1 MIHARLLVCTASA
14 SMLLLPKNKW
24 SVSMAIH
31 SFTLPSCGICTAAS
45 KQDAVHG
52 KRQIM
57 HKTPGSCY
65 LSTSCLS
72 SGVVGFP
79 NVGKSSL
86 LNSLK
91 RTRVAQVGNTPGVT
105 RAVQEVV
112 LDKHLRLLDSPG
124 IVFADSDSTGADAA
138 AHALR
143 NCVKVR

>member
-1 MIHARLLVCTASA
+1 MFPMPGLYVASLLQLKARCNSWQEAHNA
-14 SMLLLPKNKW
+14 QN
-24 SVSMAIH
+24 
-31 SFTLPSCGICTAAS
+31 
-45 KQDAVHG
+45 Q
-52 KRQIM
+52 
-57 HKTPGSCY
+57 PGSHC
-65 LSTSCLS
+65 LNTSHLS

-105 RAVQEVV
+105 RAVQVV

>member
-1 MIHARLLVCTASA
+1 MFPMPGLYVASLLQLKARCNSWQEAHNA
-14 SMLLLPKNKW
+14 QN
-24 SVSMAIH
+24 
-31 SFTLPSCGICTAAS
+31 
-45 KQDAVHG
+45 Q
-52 KRQIM
+52 
-57 HKTPGSCY
+57 PGSHC
-65 LSTSCLS
+65 LNTSHLS

>member
-1 MIHARLLVCTASA
+1 M
-14 SMLLLPKNKW
+14 
-24 SVSMAIH
+24 
-31 SFTLPSCGICTAAS
+31 
-45 KQDAVHG
+45 
-52 KRQIM
+52 
-57 HKTPGSCY
+57 
-65 LSTSCLS
+65 
-72 SGVVGFP
+72 VGFP

-91 RTRVAQVGNTPGVT
+91 RTRVAQAGNTPGVT

-143 NCVKVR
+143 NCVKVRCKQCQQHYSVANMLAISECTQRLFGFAAERTSCDNHDVCCLASVC